1 MKVRSEVR
9 DVLEDL
15 LYMAKRYA
23 YKTPA
28 TETVIFDSKTHKTV
42 KTINYRKT
50 IEKAEAILATLLKEV
65 EK

>member
-1 MKVRSEVR
+1 MKVKSEVR

-50 IEKAEAILATLLKEV
+50 IEKAEAILTLKKEV

>member
-1 MKVRSEVR
+1 MKITSKVC
-9 DVLEDL
+9 DALEDL

-50 IEKAEAILATLLKEV
+50 IEKAEMILKTLKKEV

>member
-1 MKVRSEVR
+1 MKISSEVC
-9 DVLEDL
+9 DLLEDL

-28 TETVIFDSKTHKTV
+28 TETVIFDSKTHATV

-50 IEKAEAILATLLKEV
+50 IKKAEAILAALGKETS
-65 EK
+65 E